1 MNNKLQAKD
10 LINLG
15 LFTVLYFVLG
25 CCVAIP
31 IGFVPIFLPI
41 LGALW
46 TLITGI
52 PFMLFLTRVKKFG
65 MVTLMAIL
73 SGLLMGLT
81 GMGYWGVPL
90 GLIFGLLGDLILKFG
105 NYKSVKRSL
114 IGYAVFSLWMVGT
127 YIPMY
132 FMVEDSRA
140 SFAASFGKEYADKVM
155 AVMPMWSIVL
165 VIAGMRNHWRNDW
178 KSVAQ
183 KTLCKSRNRVMDEI
197 LSATVDSRNGI
208 VLDPRT
214 KLFMLITITT
224 LMFSTSNDGIMNIV
238 KPILSLIPFALILSE
253 HKFKTAGK
261 YAVLYAVCFVLER
274 LALNVWSGM
283 ISFLILAAT
292 SIMTRFAPGIMTGAY
307 LISSTSVS
315 EFISAMER
323 MHVTEKIIIPLSVIF
338 RFFPTIKEEY
348 QAIRD
353 AMKMRNI
360 RFGGKNPFLMI
371 EYRLIPLMVSV
382 IKIGD
387 ELSAAALTRGL
398 GAPVRRTNV
407 CEIGFHVQDF
417 IAIVV
422 CFACFILFF
431 LHQYIVF

>member
-90 GLIFGLLGDLILKFG
+90 GLIFGLLGDLILK
-105 NYKSVKRSL
+105 RSL

-165 VIAGMRNHWRNDW
+165 VIAGIFICAIIGGMIGKALLKKHFV
-178 KSVAQ
+178 KA
-183 KTLCKSRNRVMDEI
+183 
-197 LSATVDSRNGI
+197 GI
-208 VLDPRT
+208 V
-214 KLFMLITITT
+214 
-224 LMFSTSNDGIMNIV
+224 
-238 KPILSLIPFALILSE
+238 
-253 HKFKTAGK
+253 
-261 YAVLYAVCFVLER
+261 
-274 LALNVWSGM
+274 
-283 ISFLILAAT
+283 
-292 SIMTRFAPGIMTGAY
+292 
-307 LISSTSVS
+307 
-315 EFISAMER
+315 
-323 MHVTEKIIIPLSVIF
+323 
-338 RFFPTIKEEY
+338 
-348 QAIRD
+348 
-353 AMKMRNI
+353 
-360 RFGGKNPFLMI
+360 
-371 EYRLIPLMVSV
+371 
-382 IKIGD
+382 
-387 ELSAAALTRGL
+387 
-398 GAPVRRTNV
+398 
-407 CEIGFHVQDF
+407 
-417 IAIVV
+417 
-422 CFACFILFF
+422 
-431 LHQYIVF
+431 